1 MEGKAQAGDVVGSLP
16 NMILG
21 QCPEQLIS
29 SLAFFPLP
37 FLSLPLSPLL
47 PSSLSLFFSLLHSPP
62 PPPNMDDRQPLRPSQ
77 GSLTMGV
84 SSYMSS
90 SP

>member
-1 MEGKAQAGDVVGSLP
+1 MEGKAQAGNVVGSLP
-16 NMILG
+16 NMILC
-21 QCPEQLIS
+21 QCPEQLMS

-37 FLSLPLSPLL
+37 FLSLPSLLYFLPLSPS
-47 PSSLSLFFSLLHSPP
+47 SSLSFTPP
-62 PPPNMDDRQPLRPSQ
+62 QPNMDDRQPLRPSQ